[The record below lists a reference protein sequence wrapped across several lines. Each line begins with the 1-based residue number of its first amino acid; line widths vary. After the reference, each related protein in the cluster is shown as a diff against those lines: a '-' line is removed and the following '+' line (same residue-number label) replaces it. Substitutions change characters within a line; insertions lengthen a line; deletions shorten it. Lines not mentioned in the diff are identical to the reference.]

1 MSTYNVP
8 IGNSTVKYYTRN
20 SYSFNSSTYSEFL
33 ELNYRNMYMAYP
45 CALSSYDEDQR
56 VTSIQAIFTV
66 QGSQSFTVNVYL
78 FNGTL
83 STAPD
88 VENNAISQQTISASS
103 SQRNVSVN
111 FTGINLNL
119 SDLSNTW
126 IVVGGIEMDA
136 YSYVQIERTA
146 CTITYQTP
154 AVVLR
159 AGNSPVEAGQDAVF
173 YFTNSLNHSYEVTVK
188 ANNYNI
194 IVGDSVSYSYYSATE
209 NQFSITTETS
219 WFSYAQA
226 SSSQMTVTVILN
238 DVTDT
243 SRTAAQTTFSLRLP
257 TLSIS
262 KNKTDVTLE
271 RNNQDNFEGKIT
283 LSFSNRLNKTL
294 SLTVKSGQTQ
304 LASGISAYND
314 SYELTCPYS
323 WFTTL
328 GSTAMSIQIRV
339 DATDSYG
346 RTAYITFNLKKP
358 DFSISITAPS
368 SSGDLA
374 EINFI
379 GKSNNPV
386 RVVVTTSSTTL
397 ATYNVPD
404 YSDYYNFL
412 CYDSWFSGVTSNSLS
427 ITVTATDSTLQRT
440 ATASFSLTAGIGVYP
455 SIGSI
460 TFENVPDPNMP
471 SSYGYVAGYSKVKI
485 KANNVWG
492 GANAISSV
500 KVSYS
505 GVSNLDMTYRAG
517 QDLYDA
523 TTQNVINGNMS
534 FTVTVKDTTNRT
546 ATMTATL
553 TGVETLPALSFT
565 VNSASVTAGNDIIG
579 NVSGFVSSYNYVFV
593 YSSNTTLVSRTNQ
606 TAASFTETSESAWFT
621 QVGATGSSISIRI
634 TITDVLGRSVYRD
647 VSVNLPAFSVSVS
660 PTQVTVGSN
669 VTVTVTGQTDQDVD
683 LVFSTEQGGQ
693 MTTFG
698 TYSYNISGGV
708 VNCPRSWFDNFT
720 TINSMTVKVTASYGT
735 KTATA
740 NFTLKYPDLGVSL
753 NNNNIRAGGALLIS
767 IANRENETIGIA
779 LMYGNTGLAT
789 YTTTSNQKAVTVPAS
804 YFDTAN
810 VTTSKT
816 MQISVVLVDNR
827 GRSAITALTLNA
839 VPSMAPTIDTITLSI
854 VQPSPASETFPS
866 TYIANVSKVK
876 ISASYVLST
885 NAGVQSVTLS
895 YGSILSVPMTL
906 NQTTNQYEA
915 TTANPITDDTE
926 FTVTIVDVRNMSTSK
941 KANLTGVE
949 DYSIPSVTVNSFYR
963 CNQDKTKNDA
973 GEYCIVNVTYAI
985 EPINNQNIKR
995 ATLSSTAYTD
1005 TRTLTTFTET
1015 VEYFFAV
1022 NMERSYEI
1030 VLTAIDAITS
1040 TSKTIRLSTA
1050 GVIMDFLRGGKGIG
1064 FGKVAET
1071 QNMVEV
1077 NPEWEFKGSV
1087 KVNGTLM
1094 DLGTVIASILNRL

>member
-1 MSTYNVP
+1 MSTK
-8 IGNSTVKYYTRN
+8 TLTL
-20 SYSFNSSTYSEFL
+20 T
-33 ELNYRNMYMAYP
+33 P
-45 CALSSYDEDQR
+45 CAGQR
-56 VTSIQAIFTV
+56 
-66 QGSQSFTVNVYL
+66 
-78 FNGTL
+78 NGTL
-83 STAPD
+83 VPYDFVGSSADLMIFDVSGVTVNSVSVSISYEIDSAETEIQADIVSTLYLFSASYNSSRQRWGTDTYYGDDQISRFVSYGYSSLTHSHTFTPSSCSLD
-88 VENNAISQQTISASS
+88 DNHYLAIQFDCSSSYAASGIVSSQPTVRATIEYEDLTISASPT
-103 SQRNVSVN
+103 QVN
-111 FTGINLNL
+111 SGE
-119 SDLSNTW
+119 D
-126 IVVGGIEMDA
+126 V
-136 YSYVQIERTA
+136 
-146 CTITYQTP
+146 TITF
-154 AVVLR
+154 
-159 AGNSPVEAGQDAVF
+159 GNNTSQDLTLVF
-173 YFTNSLNHSYEVTVK
+173 K
-188 ANNYNI
+188 ANNTQLDSWNIYNSDE
-194 IVGDSVSYSYYSATE
+194 VTLNCPS
-209 NQFSITTETS
+209 S
-219 WFSYAQA
+219 WFADAGVSG
-226 SSSQMTVTVILN
+226 SSMTITAIA
-238 DVTDT
+238 TDNAAT
-243 SRTAAQTTFSLRLP
+243 SIQRSAQTTFTLRLP
-257 TLSIS
+257 TLSITS
-262 KNKTDVTLE
+262 NKTDVTLE

-283 LSFSNRLNKTL
+283 LSFSNRLNETL

-328 GSTAMSIQIRV
+328 GSTAMSIPIRV

-346 RTAYITFNLKKP
+346 RTAYVTFTLKKP
-358 DFSISITAPS
+358 DFSISITEPS
-368 SSGDLA
+368 NSGQYA
-374 EINFI
+374 TINFT
-379 GKSNNPV
+379 GKSKNIV
-386 RVVVTTSSTTL
+386 SVVVSTSNTTL
-397 ATYNVPD
+397 TTFDVSRNSNSASFQCP
-404 YSDYYNFL
+404 
-412 CYDSWFSGVTSNSLS
+412 DSWFSGVTSNSLS
-427 ITVTATDSTLQRT
+427 ITVTATDNTLQRT
-440 ATASFSLTAGIGVYP
+440 ATARFNLTAGTGVYP
-455 SIGSI
+455 SISSI

-485 KANNVWG
+485 KASVWFNVNNRD
-492 GANAISSV
+492 SV
-500 KVSYS
+500 TVSYS
-505 GVSNLDMTYRAG
+505 GVSNLNMSFDRDEFCYV
-517 QDLYDA
+517 A
-523 TTQNVINGNMS
+523 TTQNTITGNMS
-534 FTVTVKDTTNRT
+534 FTVTAKDTTNRT

-606 TAASFTETSESAWFT
+606 TAASFTEASESAWFT

-693 MTTFG
+693 TTTFG

-753 NNNNIRAGGALLIS
+753 SNNNISAGGALLIS

-995 ATLSSTAYTD
+995 ATISSTAYTD